1 MGEYVAAITAEDRE
15 RWLVAVRCI
24 IPPRTTDAV
33 RLAIATLRTPD
44 ARFPSG
50 IKVGVG

>member
-1 MGEYVAAITAEDRE
+1 MQRKIVVIAKISPKLHPLRRHSPEN
-15 RWLVAVRCI
+15 
-24 IPPRTTDAV
+24 

-50 IKVGVG
+50 IIASVV